1 MEPINAKVMYS
12 LLSVAV
18 LAGISLAA
26 KETIGN
32 IWAGICFMLNLGM
45 RRGCII
51 EAKIQGEVLTGTL
64 IGFGFNRVVIQ
75 DQEGNKQLILVGD
88 LKKSTIKILGDHKKK

>member
-1 MEPINAKVMYS
+1 
-12 LLSVAV
+12 
-18 LAGISLAA
+18 
-26 KETIGN
+26 
-32 IWAGICFMLNLGM
+32 MLNLGM
-45 RRGCII
+45 RRGCVI

-88 LKKSTIKILGDHKKK
+88 LKKSTIKILSDHKKK